1 MADHKPLRLL
11 AETAEDLEV
20 ISAAIQDSVVKAGN
34 LKYESR
40 HNRFALEI
48 NRFRWEAGAKRGDG
62 QRVRSLLAFDG
73 VLGAKTRAVTKT
85 DPEMILSLLQVTF
98 TPADEPPGGK
108 ITLIFAGDEAVEAGE
123 RFVANLPEHEFALSG
138 HLVADATVSE
148 VEHRMVPSP
157 RMIVTCEVLM
167 LEEG

>member
-1 MADHKPLRLL
+1 MADQTSLRLL

-40 HNRFALEI
+40 RNRFTLEI

-62 QRVRSLLAFDG
+62 ERVRSLLAFDG
-73 VLGAKTRAVTKT
+73 VMGVKTRAVNKV
-85 DPEMILSLLQVTF
+85 DPEMILSLLQVSF

-108 ITLIFAGDEAVEAGE
+108 VTLLFAGDGEIELDVE
-123 RFVANLPEHEFALSG
+123 VL
-138 HLVADATVSE
+138 DATLLDSDYVWPTRHLPNHE
-148 VEHRMVPSP
+148 R
-157 RMIVTCEVLM
+157 RRR
-167 LEEG
+167 

>member
-1 MADHKPLRLL
+1 MADQTSLRLL

-40 HNRFALEI
+40 RNRFTLEI

-62 QRVRSLLAFDG
+62 ERVRSLLAFDG
-73 VLGAKTRAVTKT
+73 VMGVKTRAVTKG
-85 DPEMILSLLQVTF
+85 DPEMILSLLQVSF

-108 ITLIFAGDEAVEAGE
+108 VTLLFAGDGEIVLDVE
-123 RFVANLPEHEFALSG
+123 VL
-138 HLVADATVSE
+138 DATLLDSDYVWPTRRLPNHE
-148 VEHRMVPSP
+148 R
-157 RMIVTCEVLM
+157 RRR
-167 LEEG
+167 

>member
-1 MADHKPLRLL
+1 MADQTSLRLL

-40 HNRFALEI
+40 RNRFTLEI

-62 QRVRSLLAFDG
+62 ERVRSLLAFDG
-73 VLGAKTRAVTKT
+73 VMGVKTRAVNKI
-85 DPEMILSLLQVTF
+85 DPEMILSLLQVSF

-108 ITLIFAGDEAVEAGE
+108 VTLLFAGDGEIELDVE
-123 RFVANLPEHEFALSG
+123 VL
-138 HLVADATVSE
+138 DATLLDSDYVWPTRRLPNHE
-148 VEHRMVPSP
+148 R
-157 RMIVTCEVLM
+157 RRR
-167 LEEG
+167 

>member
-1 MADHKPLRLL
+1 MADQTSLRLL

-40 HNRFALEI
+40 RNRFTLEI

-62 QRVRSLLAFDG
+62 ERVRSLLAFDG
-73 VLGAKTRAVTKT
+73 VMGVKTRAVNKI
-85 DPEMILSLLQVTF
+85 DPEMILSLLQVSF

-108 ITLIFAGDEAVEAGE
+108 VTLLFAGDGEIELDVE
-123 RFVANLPEHEFALSG
+123 VL
-138 HLVADATVSE
+138 DATLLDSDYVWPT
-148 VEHRMVPSP
+148 RRLPSHE
-157 RMIVTCEVLM
+157 RRRR
-167 LEEG
+167 

>member
-1 MADHKPLRLL
+1 MADVKPLRLL

-40 HNRFALEI
+40 RNRFALEI

-62 QRVRSLLAFDG
+62 ERVRSLLAFDG
-73 VLGAKTRAVTKT
+73 VLGVKTRAVTKA

-108 ITLIFAGDEAVEAGE
+108 VTLLFAGDGEIVLEVE
-123 RFVANLPEHEFALSG
+123 VL
-138 HLVADATVSE
+138 DATLLDSDYVWPTRHLPNHE
-148 VEHRMVPSP
+148 R
-157 RMIVTCEVLM
+157 RRR
-167 LEEG
+167 